1 MNFPKGKK
9 YHQFSYME
17 RYGMRLQRLV
27 LNAGFSCPNRDG
39 TLSSGGCTFCD
50 NAAFHPCYT
59 AGKSISE
66 QLDEGIR
73 FHSGRR
79 SSGERY
85 LAYFQ
90 AFSNTYAPLELLQER
105 YSEALSHPMVAGL
118 VIGTRPDCVDEEKLD
133 YIASLQEQGKI
144 VELEYGIESV
154 YDHTLQRVNR
164 GHDFATACKAIKESA
179 ARGIDCGAHLI
190 LGLPGESLE
199 MLLAV
204 SDKLNALPVSSV
216 KFHQLQIIK
225 GTAMERE
232 FKEKPEDFLRLD
244 ACGYIELLT
253 DIIERLRPDIAVAR
267 IASSVPPRFTD
278 APWGLLKHDELMRML
293 EESFEKRGSH
303 QGIYY

>member
-1 MNFPKGKK
+1 MTRFKR
-9 YHQFSYME
+9 FSYKE
-17 RYGMRLQRLV
+17 KYGMRLQRLV

-39 TLSSGGCTFCD
+39 KISTGGCSFCD
-50 NAAFHPCYT
+50 NAAFHPAYT
-59 AGKSISE
+59 SGKSISA
-66 QLDEGIR
+66 QLDAGIA
-73 FHSGRR
+73 FHSGRIAADT
-79 SSGERY
+79 GY

-105 YSEALSHPMVAGL
+105 YSEALSHPRVAGL
-118 VIGTRPDCVDEEKLD
+118 VIGTRPDCIDEEKLD
-133 YIASLQEQGKI
+133 YIASLRESGKI
-144 VELEYGIESV
+144 IEMEYGIESV
-154 YDHTLQRVNR
+154 YDSSLKRVNR
-164 GHDFATACKAIKESA
+164 GHDFATACKAIKETAS
-179 ARGIDCGAHLI
+179 RGIDCGAHLI
-190 LGLPGESLE
+190 IGLPGETRE
-199 MLLAV
+199 MLLAIA
-204 SDKLNALPVSSV
+204 DRLNELPLNSV

-293 EESFEKRGSH
+293 EERFEKRGSH